1 MFRFLCVALLLA
13 VPAFSQYGGSSR
25 GTMPR
30 QSRQKA
36 GPGQTT
42 DLVLPTFTGTV
53 SSISSKRF
61 SIQESE
67 TNELEFHLTRK
78 TAFLDGKDK
87 IKPADI
93 QKGDRVSVEAK
104 RAPDQTMD
112 AVVVRVERS
121 KAKNGVPLSAPPDIH

>member
-1 MFRFLCVALLLA
+1 MFRFLSVALLLA
-13 VPAFSQYGGSSR
+13 VPAFCQYGGSSR
-25 GTMPR
+25 GTTPR
-30 QSRQKA
+30 QPRQKA

-42 DLVLPTFTGTV
+42 DLVLPTFIGTV

-61 SIQESE
+61 SIQEGE
-67 TNELEFHLTRK
+67 ANELDFHLTRK
-78 TAFLDGKDK
+78 TTFLDGKDK